1 MRSGDAVERTLKE
14 IQRPPHGLT
23 DSRSHSS
30 KFEFY
35 KRGVEYRQRKKVEEE
50 SLLQRV
56 RTCDLDPGGLRGC
69 CRIEHGTL
77 L

>member
-1 MRSGDAVERTLKE
+1 MRSGDAVECTVKE

-23 DSRSHSS
+23 HLRGIF
-30 KFEFY
+30 FEFY